1 MEGLIL
7 EDDKGE
13 ENFQQCQDGR
23 VVQGARLKALP
34 SLPGGTWPPNGGV
47 GSNPTSDPPFLLKAE
62 VLNHFLKK

>member
-23 VVQGARLKALP
+23 VVQGARLKALL
-34 SLPGGTWPPNGGV
+34 SLPGGFWSPNGGV